1 MTNGWIGVDLDGTL
15 AYYDQWR
22 GALHIGEPIPVMLE
36 RVKRWLDEGKDVR
49 IFTARV
55 NREGIASATTNL
67 DGAATRDATA
77 VEECIRQWCEKHVGR
92 ALPITCCKDYGMI
105 EPHELFHGGNGA
117 PHSAQPC
124 HRALWDDRCI
134 QVIPNTGRTI
144 ADEIE
149 SERMALS
156 GKSASP

>member
-1 MTNGWIGVDLDGTL
+1 MTNEWIGVDLDGTL

-22 GALHIGEPIPVMLE
+22 GALHIGEPIPAMLE
-36 RVKRWLDEGKDVR
+36 RVRRWLDEGKDVR

-55 NREGIASATTNL
+55 NRESIALAIASPE
-67 DGAATRDATA
+67 GAAAASRDAMA
-77 VEECIRQWCEKHVGR
+77 VEECIRQWCETHVGR

-105 EPHELFHGGNGA
+105 E
-117 PHSAQPC
+117 
-124 HRALWDDRCI
+124 LWDDRCI

>member
-1 MTNGWIGVDLDGTL
+1 MGDDGVAFTYTRLSIKRTRQSRLPLIGAANPLD
-15 AYYDQWR
+15 
-22 GALHIGEPIPVMLE
+22 H
-36 RVKRWLDEGKDVR
+36 
-49 IFTARV
+49 
-55 NREGIASATTNL
+55 REGIALATANL

-77 VEECIRQWCEKHVGR
+77 VEECIRQWCAKHVGR

-105 EPHELFHGGNGA
+105 E
-117 PHSAQPC
+117 
-124 HRALWDDRCI
+124 LWDDRCI

>member
-55 NREGIASATTNL
+55 NREGIAFGYGKWGGHARRNGCRRVHSTM
-67 DGAATRDATA
+67 
-77 VEECIRQWCEKHVGR
+77 VCEACRSR
-92 ALPITCCKDYGMI
+92 ASDYLLQG
-105 EPHELFHGGNGA
+105 LWND
-117 PHSAQPC
+117 
-124 HRALWDDRCI
+124 RAM
-134 QVIPNTGRTI
+134 G
-144 ADEIE
+144 
-149 SERMALS
+149 
-156 GKSASP
+156 